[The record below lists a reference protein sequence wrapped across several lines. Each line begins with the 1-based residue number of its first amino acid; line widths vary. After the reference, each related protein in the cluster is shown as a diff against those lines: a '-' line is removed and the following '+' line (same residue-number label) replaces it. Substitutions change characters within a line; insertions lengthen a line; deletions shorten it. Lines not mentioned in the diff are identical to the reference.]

1 MNFEPFELERLLS
14 DWEQTVEFNFAES
27 GVHPV
32 SLGELLQ
39 LSDIDIKEFLET
51 PLNYPEVNGEASLRK
66 KIAGFYDGAKLENIL
81 VTVGASEANYILAN
95 TLLKKGDEIA
105 VMQPT
110 YKQFSGAA
118 KNLGVKV
125 NSFSLEA
132 GNNWALNRQELL
144 DAVNLNTKVISVV
157 NPNNPTGKILSKEE
171 MNAVVSIAQKFDAWL
186 LADEVYSGAERH
198 NVDATQS
205 FFGLYEKV
213 IIVNGLSKA
222 YGLPGLRIGWVVA
235 PENIINELWKRHEY
249 TTVSSSM
256 LGNRLA
262 NLALRPDVKRAL
274 IARTRDLVDSG
285 FETLQTYLNE
295 IPGVFSVVPP
305 MASALSLR
313 PITCLSIQPNLYIS

>member
-81 VTVGASEANYILAN
+81 VTVGASEANYIIAN

-144 DAVNLNTKVISVV
+144 DAVKRYVDSCNDRRVTTIEYILINNVNDGLDHAEELSELLRQIPCKVNLIPFNQFEGSDYLKPSGNRI
-157 NPNNPTGKILSKEE
+157 K
-171 MNAVVSIAQKFDAWL
+171 KF
-186 LADEVYSGAERH
+186 
-198 NVDATQS
+198 QS
-205 FFGLYEKV
+205 FLQEKGYV
-213 IIVNGLSKA
+213 TTIRSTRGDDIMAACGQLVGQVN
-222 YGLPGLRIGWVVA
+222 
-235 PENIINELWKRHEY
+235 
-249 TTVSSSM
+249 
-256 LGNRLA
+256 
-262 NLALRPDVKRAL
+262 D
-274 IARTRDLVDSG
+274 RTRRQERS
-285 FETLQTYLNE
+285 FKNQIKTK
-295 IPGVFSVVPP
+295 
-305 MASALSLR
+305 AL
-313 PITCLSIQPNLYIS
+313 